1 MGFLADLWEIGKT
14 LGPDL
19 YRKLPGR
26 RIGQTLLGKV
36 VLTAG
41 GNRFAERMQHY
52 LSNAREVRLCGWTLV
67 DTIGTYRH
75 ELQELFNAGRQV
87 RLLLLDPELAPVSLI
102 DSVISDTDPLDR
114 RAGQWPVRAHSQ
126 ITHEHLR
133 RSINILMEQRVIPR
147 EADRNSVL
155 RVSKLPLPC
164 SLTMIETMDGD
175 RWLSM
180 QLMPIHPDI
189 RLAKRVVIDQEK
201 PRQEL
206 WDLLREQF
214 DLAWEDPALSR
225 GYPGHCPGPPTDTR

>member
-1 MGFLADLWEIGKT
+1 
-14 LGPDL
+14 
-19 YRKLPGR
+19 
-26 RIGQTLLGKV
+26 
-36 VLTAG
+36 
-41 GNRFAERMQHY
+41 MQHY

-102 DSVISDTDPLDR
+102 DSVISETDPLDR
-114 RAGQWPVRAHSQ
+114 RADQWPLLAKTQ

-164 SLTMIETMDGD
+164 SLTMIETLDGG

-180 QLMPIHPDI
+180 QLVPIHPDV
-189 RLAKRVVIDQEK
+189 RLAKRVVIDQEQ

-214 DLAWEDPALSR
+214 DLAWEDPVLSR
-225 GYPGHCPGPPTDTR
+225 VYPGRCLGALTDTH